1 MRQIVGRVL
10 YGADEEVAA
19 FVRTRMPV
27 EAQRLGGFPEGGTI
41 ALGIV
46 NADGKLVAGVVGFH
60 FRKHECAGAVA
71 SDDASVWTPAVL
83 RRLFRYPF
91 VQKGYRRLTAYTGAT
106 NIRMQRL
113 LRGVGFKLEGRL
125 RHGLDGQEDLLV
137 FGLLK
142 EECRFL
148 PKECRP

>member
-10 YGADEEVAA
+10 YGADEEVAE
-19 FVRTRMPV
+19 FVRARMPV

-46 NADGKLVAGVVGFH
+46 NDRGELVAGVVGFH
-60 FRKHECAGAVA
+60 FRAHECAGAVA
-71 SDDASVWTPAVL
+71 SDDARVWTPATL

-91 VQKGYRRLTAYTGAT
+91 VQKGYRRLTAHTGAS
-106 NIRMQRL
+106 NVRMQRL

-125 RHGLDGQEDLLV
+125 RHSLDGTEDLLV

-148 PKECRP
+148 PKDARP